1 MNKIE
6 QEVKEIIVESIDK
19 VVLDRIKLTDT
30 LEDLGAD
37 SLDSVEIIMS
47 LEEKYNIKVSE
58 DVFSDIHTVQDIVD
72 YIKKETNIG

>member
-72 YIKKETNIG
+72 YIKKETNSE

>member
-1 MNKIE
+1 MTKHE
-6 QEVKEIIVESIDK
+6 KEVKEILVESIQK
-19 VVLDRIKLTDT
+19 LELDAIKLTDT

-58 DVFSDIHTVQDIVD
+58 DVFSDIHTVQDIIDHINRV
-72 YIKKETNIG
+72 II

>member
-19 VVLDRIKLTDT
+19 LVLDRIKLTDT

-72 YIKKETNIG
+72 YIEKTK

>member
-19 VVLDRIKLTDT
+19 LVLDRIKLTDT

-72 YIKKETNIG
+72 YIKKETNSE

>member
-6 QEVKEIIVESIDK
+6 QEVKEIIVKSIDK

-72 YIKKETNIG
+72 YIKKTK

>member
-6 QEVKEIIVESIDK
+6 QEIKEIIVESIDK
-19 VVLDRIKLTDT
+19 LVLDRIKLTDT

-37 SLDSVEIIMS
+37 SLDPVEIIMS
-47 LEEKYNIKVSE
+47 LEEKYNSKVSE

-72 YIKKETNIG
+72 YIKKTK

>member
-6 QEVKEIIVESIDK
+6 QEVKEILVESIDK
-19 VVLDRIKLTDT
+19 LVLDRIKLTDT

-47 LEEKYNIKVSE
+47 LEEKYDIKVSE

-72 YIKKETNIG
+72 YIKKTK

>member
-6 QEVKEIIVESIDK
+6 QEVKEILVESIDK
-19 VVLDRIKLTDT
+19 LVLDRIKLTDT

-72 YIKKETNIG
+72 YIKKTNSE

>member
-19 VVLDRIKLTDT
+19 LVLDRIKLTDT

>member
-1 MNKIE
+1 MSTE
-6 QEVKEIIVESIDK
+6 QEVKEILVKSIDK
-19 VVLDRIKLTDT
+19 LAIDKIKLSDT

-47 LEEKYNIKVSE
+47 LEEKYNIKISE

-72 YIKKETNIG
+72 YIEGQTN

>member
-1 MNKIE
+1 MTKHE
-6 QEVKEIIVESIDK
+6 KEVKDLLVESINKLEFDA
-19 VVLDRIKLTDT
+19 IKLTDT

-47 LEEKYNIKVSE
+47 LEEKYNIKISE

-72 YIKKETNIG
+72 YIKKTE

>member
-6 QEVKEIIVESIDK
+6 QEIKEIIVESIDK
-19 VVLDRIKLTDT
+19 LVLDRIKLTDT

-72 YIKKETNIG
+72 YIKKTK

>member
-6 QEVKEIIVESIDK
+6 QEVKEILVESIDK
-19 VVLDRIKLTDT
+19 LVLNRIKLTDT

-47 LEEKYNIKVSE
+47 LEEKYDIKVSE

-72 YIKKETNIG
+72 YIKKTK

>member
-1 MNKIE
+1 MTKHE
-6 QEVKEIIVESIDK
+6 KEVKEILVESIQK
-19 VVLDRIKLTDT
+19 LELDAIKLSDT

-58 DVFSDIHTVQDIVD
+58 DVFSDIHTVQDIID
-72 YIKKETNIG
+72 YINDTI

>member
-1 MNKIE
+1 MNEIE
-6 QEVKEIIVESIDK
+6 QEVKEILVESIDK
-19 VVLDRIKLTDT
+19 LALDKIKLTDT

-72 YIKKETNIG
+72 YIKKTNK

>member
-6 QEVKEIIVESIDK
+6 QEVKEILVESIDK
-19 VVLDRIKLTDT
+19 LVLDRIKPTDT

-72 YIKKETNIG
+72 YIKKTK

>member
-6 QEVKEIIVESIDK
+6 QEIKEIIVESIDK
-19 VVLDRIKLTDT
+19 LVLDRIKLTDT

-72 YIKKETNIG
+72 YIEKTK